1 MTKNLIANSMYK
13 LYSALSYCMIGLQ
26 ILFTV
31 LIFFTRDEVPL
42 HWTLTGKI
50 DSVGASWHVVWLLL
64 GSVVCFATMSFLANR
79 PKYFN
84 FPREFSDK
92 EKANGLMRDLLLSL
106 TTVIL
111 LFITYAFIATYY
123 ATEMNPFV
131 LSGMAILFVADCWYY
146 ISKLC
151 SA

>member
-1 MTKNLIANSMYK
+1 MDRICTLF
-13 LYSALSYCMIGLQ
+13 SYCLIGVL

-31 LIFFTRDEVPL
+31 LIVFTRDEIPL
-42 HWTLTGKI
+42 HWNVTGKI

-64 GSVVCFATMSFLANR
+64 SSVLCFATMSFLANR

-111 LFITYAFIATYY
+111 LFITYTFIATYY

-131 LSGMAILFVADCWYY
+131 LSGTVILLVADCWFY

-151 SA
+151 KA